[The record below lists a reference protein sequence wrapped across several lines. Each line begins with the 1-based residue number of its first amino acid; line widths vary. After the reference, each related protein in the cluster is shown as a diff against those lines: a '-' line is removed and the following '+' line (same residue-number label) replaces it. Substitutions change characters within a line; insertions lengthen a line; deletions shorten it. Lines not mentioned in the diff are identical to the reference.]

1 MRTKLRIARLAS
13 VLSLLPAL
21 AASCH
26 KAATDAGAQPCPCT
40 HGASD
45 AATDGA
51 APCHHA
57 SAPAMPAMQPVPGRS
72 VYQLTSTWQKENGE
86 TVALSVYRGQPTV
99 VLMFYGTCQA
109 VCPLL
114 IGDMK
119 RIEDALN
126 PDFRARTRF
135 LLVTFDPEHDTTE
148 RLHALAQ
155 ERGLDPARWSLL
167 RGTADDVRDLA
178 TVLGV
183 QYRPTV
189 GGQFSHSNV
198 ITLLDRDGVVA
209 FQLEG
214 VRQPVESMV
223 LHIADAAGPT
233 AVAH

>member
-1 MRTKLRIARLAS
+1 MQQGHRLARI
-13 VLSLLPAL
+13 VTLIALLAPL
-21 AASCH
+21 ATACH
-26 KAATDAGAQPCPCT
+26 KAVSDAGAQPCPCT

-45 AATDGA
+45 GGSDAM
-51 APCHHA
+51 PCHHPG
-57 SAPAMPAMQPVPGRS
+57 APAMPAMQPVPGRS
-72 VYQLTSTWQKENGE
+72 VYQLTSTWQKENGD
-86 TVALSVYRGQPTV
+86 TVALSLYRGQPTV

-119 RIEDALN
+119 RIEDALS

-135 LLVTFDPEHDTTE
+135 LLVTFDPDNDTTE
-148 RLHALAQ
+148 RLQTLAR
-155 ERGLDPARWSLL
+155 ERGLDLARWSLL
-167 RGTADDVRDLA
+167 RGSADDVRDLA

-183 QYRPTV
+183 QYRATAN
-189 GGQFSHSNV
+189 GQFSHSNV

-223 LHIADAAGPT
+223 LHITDSAARP
-233 AVAH
+233 